1 MLAPEGNVRKDTG
14 RQWRAHSGSDDL
26 KEFKCCCCSVNQ
38 SCPTLWD
45 PMGCSMPGFLSFT
58 ISRSLL
64 KLGRIESM
72 EPPNRL
78 KEIFTKARSEGS
90 GATGMVQ
97 HLWVATSGLPD
108 TSGPEGQGVGV
119 VLKPD
124 WRGQLGWGCDLQWG
138 CSLNM
143 GAGETSPQ
151 NFSPFRLL
159 FRRKSLLDDLPGSQ
173 KQKSHYGS

>member
-1 MLAPEGNVRKDTG
+1 
-14 RQWRAHSGSDDL
+14 
-26 KEFKCCCCSVNQ
+26 
-38 SCPTLWD
+38 
-45 PMGCSMPGFLSFT
+45 MGCSMPGFLSFT
-58 ISRSLL
+58 VSRSLL

-72 EPPNRL
+72 VPPNRL

-124 WRGQLGWGCDLQWG
+124 WRGQLG
-138 CSLNM
+138 
-143 GAGETSPQ
+143 
-151 NFSPFRLL
+151 
-159 FRRKSLLDDLPGSQ
+159 
-173 KQKSHYGS
+173 